1 MKKQRFME
9 RGIHELYS
17 ENPERADLMV
27 WGRTAD
33 PVTRRG
39 FLKKSGLFAMMAYL
53 GSAIP
58 FSYLMP
64 SGLIPAPLAYATEPF
79 RISGKNGLVVLND
92 RPLNAETLPHFLD
105 DEITPRD
112 RLFIRNNGIPPE
124 NIDPKTWSLS
134 IEGESVKK
142 SVTFTIDEL
151 KKKFKHYTYQIQLE
165 CGGNGRSEFSPSAKG
180 NQWTVGAVG
189 CPIWTGV
196 RLKDVLNYCGLKDDA
211 LYTGYYG
218 ADKHLSGDPE
228 KVVISRGVPIQKAME
243 DESLIVWAINGEDLP
258 LHNGYPLRLITGGW
272 PRSTCGKWLKK
283 VVVRDR
289 VHDGPK
295 MKGFSYRV
303 PCFPVAPGEKVDE
316 KDMCI
321 IGSMPVK
328 SLITHPKSGTRVNF
342 GELLT
347 VRGHA
352 WAGDLDVSAVHI
364 SHDFGS
370 TWSLCDLKKPR
381 NRLAWQRWSGEVSF
395 PKKGYYEV
403 WVRATDRNG
412 RMQPMV
418 VPGWN
423 PKGYLNNACHRIAV
437 RVV

>member
-1 MKKQRFME
+1 MKKKRFME

-17 ENPERADLMV
+17 ESPERADLMA
-27 WGRTAD
+27 WGRIAD

-58 FSYLMP
+58 FSDLMP

-79 RISGKNGLVVLND
+79 MIPGKNGLVVLND

-105 DEITPRD
+105 DEITPKD
-112 RLFIRNNGIPPE
+112 RLFIRNNGIPPDK
-124 NIDPKTWSLS
+124 IDPKTWALS

-142 SVTFTIDEL
+142 SVTFTLDEL

-165 CGGNGRSEFSPSAKG
+165 CGGNGRSEFYPPAKG

-189 CPIWTGV
+189 CPLWTGV

-272 PRSTCGKWLKK
+272 PGSTCGKWLKK
-283 VVVRDR
+283 IVVRNI

-295 MKGFSYRV
+295 MKGFSYRT

-328 SLITHPKSGTRVNF
+328 SLITHPKSGTRVNS
-342 GELLT
+342 GESLT
-347 VRGHA
+347 IRGHA

-370 TWSLCDLKKPR
+370 TWSPCDLKKPR
-381 NRLAWQRWSGEVSF
+381 NRLAWQRWSGEISF

-403 WVRATDRNG
+403 WVRATDRKG
-412 RMQPMV
+412 KMQPMV

-437 RVV
+437 RAV

>member
-1 MKKQRFME
+1 MKKKRFIE

-17 ENPERADLMV
+17 GNPERADLLL
-27 WGRTAD
+27 WGRIAD

-39 FLKKSGLFAMMAYL
+39 FLKKSGLFAMMVYL

-58 FSYLMP
+58 FSDLMP

-79 RISGKNGLVVLND
+79 AIHGKNGLVVLND

-105 DEITPRD
+105 DEVTPND
-112 RLFIRNNGIPPE
+112 RLFIRNNGIPPG
-124 NIDPKTWSLS
+124 NVDPKTWTLS

-142 SVTFTIDEL
+142 TVTFTIDEL
-151 KKKFKHYTYQIQLE
+151 KKKFKHYSYQIQLE
-165 CGGNGRSEFSPSAKG
+165 CGGNGRNEFYPPAKG

-189 CPIWTGV
+189 CPLWTGV
-196 RLKDVLNYCGLKDDA
+196 RLRDVLNYCGLKDDA
-211 LYTGYYG
+211 VYTGYYG

-228 KVVISRGVPIQKAME
+228 KVVISRGVPMQKAME

-272 PRSTCGKWLKK
+272 PGSTCGKWLKK
-283 VVVRDR
+283 IVVRNR
-289 VHDGPK
+289 EHDGPK

-328 SLITHPKSGTRVNF
+328 SLITYPKSGTKVNL
-342 GELLT
+342 GEPFP

-352 WAGDLDVSAVHI
+352 WAGDFEVSAMHV

-370 TWSLCDLKKPR
+370 TWIPCDLKKPG
-381 NRLAWQRWSGEVSF
+381 NRLAWQRWSATVSF

-403 WVRATDRNG
+403 WARATDRNG
-412 RMQPMV
+412 RQQPMV

-437 RVV
+437 KVV